1 MNKIRLLLVEDNRIL
16 RESMASMFKKRP
28 DIHVVGNIG
37 SGEDVLPTIGK
48 LKPDIL
54 LIELILANQKS
65 LQLVKL
71 IRLQFQE
78 IQIIVMGLIPLQ
90 SIVSTYIEV
99 GVEGFILKDAD
110 TAQFVETVLKVNRGL
125 KVLPSPLI
133 GSLFSQIVK
142 QAINKPA
149 SPPATAKLI
158 RMTNR
163 EQEVTELIAE
173 GFTNKEIAQK
183 LNIKTYTV
191 KSHVHNILKKLA
203 VTTRVQIAKY
213 VHLSESQKSS
223 SDTTSLLEE

>member
-1 MNKIRLLLVEDNRIL
+1 MNKIRILLIEDNRIL

-37 SGEDVLPTIGK
+37 SGENVLPTIGK

-54 LIELILANQKS
+54 LIELILANQNS

-71 IRLQFQE
+71 IRLQFRE

-90 SIVSTYIEV
+90 SSVSKYIEA
-99 GVEGFILKDAD
+99 GVAGFILKDAD

>member
-1 MNKIRLLLVEDNRIL
+1 MNKIRILLIEDNRIL

-54 LIELILANQKS
+54 LIELILANQNS